1 MPAPRFG
8 RTPAARP
15 GPTSAPGADT
25 TSALAEWGFAE
36 SEIRALLDRGIAFES
51 AAEAG

>member
-8 RTPAARP
+8 RTPAAQP

-25 TSALAEWGFAE
+25 ESALAEWGFADT
-36 SEIRALLDRGIAFES
+36 EIRALLEDGIAHS
-51 AAEAG
+51 ADAR